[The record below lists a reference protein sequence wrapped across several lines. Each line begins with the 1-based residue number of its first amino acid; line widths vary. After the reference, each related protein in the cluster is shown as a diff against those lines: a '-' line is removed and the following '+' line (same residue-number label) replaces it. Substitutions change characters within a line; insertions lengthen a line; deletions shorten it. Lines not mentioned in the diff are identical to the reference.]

1 MKGVNEMK
9 MNAMKKKMLA
19 GVVAGALLLGGGLG
33 TMSAQAGAADQNR
46 DNRPHFEKQGQ
57 QPQHPPVHMNADEAA
72 RHVAETFGVS
82 QAEVKKAIE
91 DKQDFRDIGQAA
103 MYAKITG
110 KSFKDV
116 LALHKD
122 KSDWREIGKSLG
134 VTHAQVR
141 EAMLEMRAMHIGQ
154 KGLVAQDQ
162 ALALLKNGYQSR
174 DIMMAAVLAKESG
187 KDIQAVL
194 DMKKINN
201 RWTDVADQLG
211 VDRSKL
217 RPEGARH
224 MGNGPHGGPQGGP
237 PSELMG
243 DEGEQG

>member
-33 TMSAQAGAADQNR
+33 TMSAQAESADNSRGA
-46 DNRPHFEKQGQ
+46 RPHFDKQGQ
-57 QPQHPPVHMNADEAA
+57 RPQHPPVQMNADEAA
-72 RHVAETFGVS
+72 KHVAETFGVS
-82 QAEVKKAIE
+82 QAEVKQAIE
-91 DKQDFRDIGQAA
+91 AKEDFRDIGQAA

-110 KSFKDV
+110 KSFKEV
-116 LALHKD
+116 LALHTD

-141 EAMLEMRAMHIGQ
+141 ETMLEMRAMHIGQ
-154 KGLVAQDQ
+154 KGLVAQDK
-162 ALALLKNGYQSR
+162 ALALLKNGYQSK
-174 DIMMAAVLAKESG
+174 DIMMAAVIAKESG

-201 RWTDVADQLG
+201 RWSDVADQLG
-211 VDRSKL
+211 VNKAKL
-217 RPEGARH
+217 RPEGGHHGMKA
-224 MGNGPHGGPQGGP
+224 PGGPQGGP
-237 PSELMG
+237 SPAMMG
-243 DEGEQG
+243 DGEEQE